1 MIVTRKH
8 PFTGETNCRDLP
20 ITIEEVVRWNSGELI
35 QNVWPHLSA
44 NDREFILSGI
54 TDWENCLPEYIEDD
68 SEIKGAQEIKTA
80 PETSESVEM
89 DLLANS
95 SEGIPVETPKVW
107 TPPSKKVY
115 STKRFA
121 THKLRNLWPVFP
133 YLDSNTILAG
143 GSLRTILNCAAE
155 KVSDFDLFFKSFQ
168 GVPALREKLL
178 AAGWENVF
186 SCPEEKLFT
195 YKKGSHKLQ
204 LICETEF
211 SSPAQL
217 IESFDLTP
225 CVSAYYDG
233 EIFFTREFV
242 RSVFKKRARI
252 QNVSFPIATIKRI
265 VKYAQKGYSIS
276 MAAEDLIRLTN
287 GISFDGSDFRH
298 YID

>member
-1 MIVTRKH
+1 MIITRKH
-8 PFTGETNCRDLP
+8 PFTGETNSRDLP
-20 ITIEEVVRWNSGELI
+20 ITEWDIARWESGELI
-35 QNVWPHLSA
+35 QNVWPHLSDD
-44 NDREFILSGI
+44 DREFILTGI
-54 TDWENCLPEYIEDD
+54 TDWETYVPEYIKDD
-68 SEIKGAQEIKTA
+68 SEIKGVQ
-80 PETSESVEM
+80 ESVAPPE
-89 DLLANS
+89 
-95 SEGIPVETPKVW
+95 EKIW

-115 STKRFA
+115 QTKRFA
-121 THKLRNLWPVFP
+121 AHKLKQLWPIVP

-178 AAGWENVF
+178 AAGWSNIF

-195 YKKGSHKLQ
+195 YKKGHHKLQ

-225 CVSAYYDG
+225 CVAAYHEG

-242 RSVFKKRARI
+242 RSVFKKQARI

-265 VKYAQKGYSIS
+265 VKYSHKGYSTS
-276 MAAEDLIRLTN
+276 KSAEDFVQLTN
-287 GISFDGSDFRH
+287 GITFLGEGLRH

>member
-8 PFTGETNCRDLP
+8 PFTGEINCRYLP

-35 QNVWPHLSA
+35 QNVWPHLSPD
-44 NDREFILSGI
+44 DREFILSGI
-54 TDWENCLPEYIEDD
+54 TDWENFVPQPPQQIVERPKDLDLQTLLRPN
-68 SEIKGAQEIKTA
+68 
-80 PETSESVEM
+80 PESVP
-89 DLLANS
+89 A
-95 SEGIPVETPKVW
+95 ETPKVW

-121 THKLRNLWPVFP
+121 AHKLRSLWPVFP

-168 GVPALREKLL
+168 GAPALREKLSS
-178 AAGWENVF
+178 AGWENVF

-252 QNVSFPIATIKRI
+252 QNVSFPVASLKRI

-276 MAAEDLIRLTN
+276 IAAEDFARLTN

-298 YID
+298 YLD

>member
-44 NDREFILSGI
+44 DDREFILSGI
-54 TDWENCLPEYIEDD
+54 TDWEKFCSDYLELNEKIEGF
-68 SEIKGAQEIKTA
+68 ENKA
-80 PETSESVEM
+80 PE
-89 DLLANS
+89 DLELLTIP
-95 SEGIPVETPKVW
+95 EGIPIETAKVW

-121 THKLRNLWPVFP
+121 AHKLKNLWPVFP

-186 SCPEEKLFT
+186 SCPQEKLFT

-265 VKYAQKGYSIS
+265 VKYNNKGYSTS
-276 MAAEDLIRLTN
+276 RAAEDFVQLTN
-287 GISFDGSDFRH
+287 GMLFTNEGLRH

>member
-1 MIVTRKH
+1 MSVFVTRKH
-8 PFTGETNCRDLP
+8 PFTGKINTRLLP
-20 ITIEEVVRWNSGELI
+20 ITIQELMRWESGESI
-35 QNVWPHLSA
+35 QNVWPYLSA
-44 NDREFILSGI
+44 DDREFILTGI
-54 TDWENCLPEYIEDD
+54 TDWETYVPEYIEDD
-68 SEIKGAQEIKTA
+68 SEIKGVQEIKTA
-80 PETSESVEM
+80 LVGDLDSLLAESV
-89 DLLANS
+89 
-95 SEGIPVETPKVW
+95 TPPEEKIW

-121 THKLRNLWPVFP
+121 TYKLKSLWPVFP

-168 GVPALREKLL
+168 GVPALREKLSS
-178 AAGWENVF
+178 AGWENTF
-186 SCPEEKLFT
+186 SCPEEKLFS
-195 YKKGSHKLQ
+195 YKKGQHKLQ

-225 CVSAYYDG
+225 CVSAYYEG

-242 RSVFKKRARI
+242 RSVFKKQARI

-265 VKYAQKGYSIS
+265 VKYNNKGYSTRK
-276 MAAEDLIRLTN
+276 AAEDFVQLTN
-287 GISFDGSDFRH
+287 GTTFLGEGLRH